1 MTTSRHKPQDAQRH
15 ALPRVVYVSSAN
27 TRSYADLL
35 PSNKGRSSIVHSLIE
50 ALDLLRDDGIEEDQD
65 DNVLHGRN
73 AIEQDVTNAEMP
85 INLARVVQPIP
96 ATRSD
101 LSRFHDRHY
110 VRTCSLK

>member
-1 MTTSRHKPQDAQRH
+1 MTTSRHEPQDAQRH
-15 ALPRVVYVSSAN
+15 ALPRVVYVSSAD

-35 PSNKGRSSIVHSLIE
+35 PSNRGRSSIVHSLIE
-50 ALDLLRDDGIEEDQD
+50 ALDLLQDYVIEDQD
-65 DNVLHGRN
+65 DVVPHSRIPL
-73 AIEQDVTNAEMP
+73 EQNGTRTEMP

-110 VRTCSLK
+110 VRICSLK